1 LSRLGG
7 GQLDTQTDPHRHI
20 IRDRGITPV
29 GMLSR
34 LGGGQLDTQTHTDT
48 SLETEASLQ

>member
-7 GQLDTQTDPHRHI
+7 GQLDTHRHI
-20 IRDRGITPV
+20 IRDRDITPI

-34 LGGGQLDTQTHTDT
+34 LGGQLDTQTHTDT